1 MKIRLKN
8 FKGIKAGPE
17 LTWDGLDEIEV
28 DFTGR
33 DGLVAFSGE
42 NGGGK
47 STLIENLHHYPQL
60 VSRGGA
66 LWQHVMGRAAE
77 KEFISTFMGHEYRSL
92 IKMDAD
98 QGKQEGYLWIDGKS
112 VVNGKIT
119 PYKEKVNEIFGQ
131 PFTYF
136 RSQFCPQKSKN
147 TQGMQI
153 ENMTAGVFREL
164 LQQFLNLQRYAAWE
178 DTAKQAGNILT
189 GQIEQGEKHLLIL
202 NNKLAGFEDIKT
214 KLTSAHADLDAHEQ
228 AIKQFKI
235 KKAAL
240 TDELTNL
247 RDKKSKQ
254 EVLIAQKA
262 NIEAKIKELEDTLA
276 REQKDSDAELNA
288 LRDAYK
294 SLQEQIKG
302 NEELLKLADE
312 INTAAEKESEIQS
325 KIESLAIDHDKLTAE
340 TDDNVDSLN
349 KIKTDISTH
358 QAALTQIKY
367 EISSLK
373 NDAEIQKIIGLI
385 DRAQSQTVILEK
397 RDADC
402 QSSTCS
408 FIVAALKAKEELPK
422 LQTEI
427 EQRRTFV
434 NDELGKLSIVMEEE
448 ERIISELK
456 EKGLSLES
464 IARKSG
470 DAALG
475 ARKELA
481 TLRLD
486 LSKVKDLAGK
496 KTVLEVAKAQY
507 DSITKQMEENATKGK
522 ELKVKRENRKSD
534 LNGSIKDAQASL
546 AEIKIDTDIPER
558 IGKITDDIR
567 QTDGVLA
574 EKEASI
580 NGTRALIMKYES
592 ELSARDAVEKD
603 IAAAKEQRESL
614 LGKISRWRYLQIG
627 CGKTGLQNLRIDGA
641 APRIIYNAN
650 KLLAQAYGA
659 RYSIRLETQNEDG
672 KEDLQIKIIME
683 NGKEIYLDDISGGQ
697 RAWNVQS
704 LWLAMSLLN
713 QEKSGRKYDYF
724 CSDESDGALD
734 VDNAVKYTAL
744 YRPFMTEGHLD
755 QLIYISHKPECRSM
769 ADHILMFEAGQ
780 NPAWE

>member
-1 MKIRLKN
+1 MKILKLRLKG
-8 FKGIKAGPE
+8 FIGIQR
-17 LTWDGLDEIEV
+17 GLGLEEITI
-28 DFTGR
+28 DFT
-33 DGLVAFSGE
+33 DISGLVAFDGM
-42 NGGGK
+42 NGAGK
-47 STLIENLHHYPQL
+47 STVLENLHPYNTL
-60 VSRGGA
+60 ASRSGA
-66 LWQHVMGRAAE
+66 LYQHVYIRNAE
-77 KEFISTFMGHEYRSL
+77 KELSFAY
-92 IKMDAD
+92 
-98 QGKQEGYLWIDGKS
+98 QGDHYKTLLKIDCQSGKS
-112 VVNGKIT
+112 EGFIWKDGNSEVNGKIT
-119 PYKEKVNEIFGQ
+119 MYAKYITALLG
-131 PFTYF
+131 
-136 RSQFCPQKSKN
+136 S
-147 TQGMQI
+147 
-153 ENMTAGVFREL
+153 ENMFFHSVFCAQNAAKLSDMTTGEL
-164 LQQFLNLQRYAAWE
+164 KSLLSEFLNLDKLAGYEAE
-178 DTAKQAGNILT
+178 SKEKITAVTGNVEQVEKQ
-189 GQIEQGEKHLLIL
+189 LLIL
-202 NNKLAGFEDIKT
+202 NNKLSGYNDVSTMLTKSKED
-214 KLTSAHADLDAHEQ
+214 LTTCESSIETL
-228 AIKQFKI
+228 KI
-235 KKAAL
+235 KRTEYQA
-240 TDELTNL
+240 ELETL

>member
-1 MKIRLKN
+1 M
-8 FKGIKAGPE
+8 
-17 LTWDGLDEIEV
+17 LT
-28 DFTGR
+28 
-33 DGLVAFSGE
+33 
-42 NGGGK
+42 
-47 STLIENLHHYPQL
+47 
-60 VSRGGA
+60 
-66 LWQHVMGRAAE
+66 
-77 KEFISTFMGHEYRSL
+77 
-92 IKMDAD
+92 
-98 QGKQEGYLWIDGKS
+98 
-112 VVNGKIT
+112 
-119 PYKEKVNEIFGQ
+119 
-131 PFTYF
+131 
-136 RSQFCPQKSKN
+136 KSKEDL
-147 TQGMQI
+147 TTCESSI
-153 ENMTAGVFREL
+153 ETL
-164 LQQFLNLQRYAAWE
+164 
-178 DTAKQAGNILT
+178 
-189 GQIEQGEKHLLIL
+189 
-202 NNKLAGFEDIKT
+202 
-214 KLTSAHADLDAHEQ
+214 
-228 AIKQFKI
+228 KI
-235 KKAAL
+235 KRTEYQA
-240 TDELTNL
+240 ELETL

-262 NIEAKIKELEDTLA
+262 NIEAKIKELEDTLTK
-276 REQKDSDAELNA
+276 EQNDADAELNA

-294 SLQEQIKG
+294 SLQEQIKE
-302 NEELLKLADE
+302 NEALLAQADD
-312 INTAAEKESEIQS
+312 INTAAGKESEIQS

-340 TDDNVDSLN
+340 TGDNVDSLN